1 MNTKDF
7 KTRTEMIAR
16 DNGQLQGAWLVAL
29 DIGYSAVKVYSPNS
43 VAMFP
48 SYAKPYTN
56 RGTVGKLPN
65 DFITYTDLD
74 TNEQWLVGS
83 MAQEDNTVNEAID
96 SDEALFGRQR
106 YYDPMFKVV
115 ARVGL
120 AMGMMPN
127 KHGDIGGKKLYVQ
140 TGLPP
145 KYIKDDAEPLRE
157 ALAGSHHFSVK
168 IGSNM
173 PVEFMFDLLPENIF
187 VIMQP
192 MGTFYSILFDNTHKY
207 VEDANGYLKKNILVF
222 DAGFGTFDL
231 FMIKNHSVKESQ
243 TFSNL
248 GMKQVFLNTADAI
261 RKKYG
266 QSVGVAE
273 MQKYLEAGTVRR
285 FDRKNLTTEDV
296 PFADLLESAVDKV
309 SSEAI
314 EKMAQVY
321 QLQEVDYLVI
331 TGGTGAA
338 WKDKIRSRLAGMTT
352 LKVVDGNQ
360 NDTSLPFVFANV
372 RGYYMYRY
380 AIMKDGMKR

>member
-16 DNGQLQGAWLVAL
+16 DNGQLSGAWLVAL
-29 DIGYSAVKVYSPNS
+29 DIGYSAVKIFSPNS

-48 SYAKPYTN
+48 SYAKPN
-56 RGTVGKLPN
+56 KSRGTVGKLPN
-65 DFITYTDLD
+65 DYITYTDLD
-74 TNEQWLVGS
+74 SGEEWLVGS
-83 MAQEDNTVNEAID
+83 FAQEDSNMNEAID
-96 SDEALFGRQR
+96 SDEALYGRQR
-106 YYDPMFKVV
+106 YFDPMFRVI

-145 KYIKDDAEPLRE
+145 KYIKDDAPLLRE
-157 ALAGSHHFSVK
+157 ALAGNHHFSIR
-168 IGSNM
+168 IGSNK

-192 MGTFYSILFDNTHKY
+192 MGTFYSVLYDNNHKY
-207 VEDANGYLKKNILVF
+207 IEDYNDFLRKNILVF

-231 FMIKNHSVKESQ
+231 FLISNHSVKNSE

-248 GMKQVFLNTADAI
+248 GMKQVFQNTTEAI
-261 RKKYG
+261 QKKYG
-266 QSVGVAE
+266 QSVSIAD
-273 MQKYLEAGTVRR
+273 MQKYLESGTVRR
-285 FDRKNLTTEDV
+285 FDRKKLTTEDV
-296 PFADLLESAVDKV
+296 PFGELLEDAVNKV
-309 SSEAI
+309 SSDAI

-321 QLQEVDYLVI
+321 QLQDVDYLII

-338 WKDKIRSRLAGMTT
+338 WRDKIRSRLSGMTT
-352 LKVVDGNQ
+352 MKIYDGNL
-360 NDTSLPFVFANV
+360 NDATLPFVFANV
-372 RGYYMYRY
+372 RGYYMYRW
-380 AIMKDGMKR
+380 AVMKNSTKQ